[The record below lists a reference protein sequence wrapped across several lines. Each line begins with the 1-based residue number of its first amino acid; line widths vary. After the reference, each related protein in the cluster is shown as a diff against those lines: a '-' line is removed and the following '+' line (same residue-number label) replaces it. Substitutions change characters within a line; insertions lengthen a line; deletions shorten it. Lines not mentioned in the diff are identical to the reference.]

1 MALTEDLL
9 TRIRERADRYD
20 RNNEHFAEDLGEL
33 KAAGYFALLVPK
45 ENGGAG
51 LTLPEMI
58 EVQMQLAG
66 ASGAT
71 ALSVNM
77 HHIWMGVAR
86 QVNRARPG
94 TLDWIF
100 EDALAGEIYGFGI
113 SEPGNDLVLFG
124 SNSEARPDGEGG
136 YTFHGVKIF
145 TSNGPGWTRLGTF
158 GLDDTDPSDPR
169 SVYAVLTRDG
179 GGFEIKNDWDTLGMR
194 ASQSNTTILDGA
206 PAPAERI
213 LARLTPGPNP
223 DPLIFG
229 IFANFEVLVSA
240 VYLGIAR
247 RALDLAIEAVRNRTS
262 KAADGATY
270 VENPD
275 VRRKVAAAAME
286 LDNAVLHLKSI
297 ARDVEEGA
305 DHGRLW
311 FPRLSAVKIHA
322 TEAAKSVVDQA
333 VRLAGGASYFSKNE
347 LSRLYRDVA
356 AGIFH
361 PTSDLSVHKAWADAA
376 LSGSSGIRVR

>member
-1 MALTEDLL
+1 MVLNHELITA
-9 TRIRERADRYD
+9 IRERAATYD
-20 RNNEHFAEDLGEL
+20 RENTYFSGDLEAL
-33 KAAGYFALLVPK
+33 KATDYFRAFVPIEHGGLGY
-45 ENGGAG
+45 
-51 LTLPEMI
+51 TLP
-58 EVQMQLAG
+58 QMVDLQIDLAG

-86 QVNRARPG
+86 HVNSVRPG

-100 EDALAGEIYGFGI
+100 DDAIAGEIYGFGI
-113 SEPGNDLVLFG
+113 SEPGNDLVLLG
-124 SNSEARPDGEGG
+124 SNSTARPDGEGG

-158 GLDDTDPSDPR
+158 GEDSSDPDDVR
-169 SVYAVLTRDG
+169 NVFAVITRDG
-179 GGFEIKNDWDTLGMR
+179 GGFEIKSDWDTLGMR

-206 PAPAERI
+206 HAPAKRV
-213 LARLTPGPNP
+213 LARLVPGPNP

-247 RALDLAIEAVRNRTS
+247 RALDLAIEAVNSRTS
-262 KAADGATY
+262 KITGESYAADAA
-270 VENPD
+270 
-275 VRRKVAAAAME
+275 VRRKVAAASME
-286 LDNAVLHLKSI
+286 YDNAYLHLQAI
-297 ARDVEEGA
+297 ARAVEEAA
-305 DHGRLW
+305 DYGPLW
-311 FPRLSAVKIHA
+311 FPRLSAVKIAA
-322 TEAAKSVVDQA
+322 TEAAKSIVDQS
-333 VRLAGGASYFSKNE
+333 VRLAGGSSYFSKNE

-361 PTSDLSVHKAWADAA
+361 PTSDLAVHRSWADAA
-376 LSGSSGIRVR
+376 LGALQ